1 MSTLFEVIPLV
12 LSVLSTPTP
21 SSVNSGFAKT
31 SLTELTSKIK
41 NVENWAI
48 AKSSLTNT
56 WQPTSVNNHVLG
68 YLRSF
73 NENYAG
79 IFSLEK
85 LDKGLLWAAIAG
97 LPDPLFC
104 STVDASQ
111 ECGLYF
117 SQFVNGS
124 EWGKSNHAGN
134 YYEHPRGN
142 DYKMLYFRDP
152 VKSHRKIDLIH
163 MFASIDG
170 SYKYT
175 LSIGNIAFRF
185 PIEREFVVD
194 LASWGGDLQTLAY
207 NLAKDNQTLDNH
219 YGFET
224 VMRSYP
230 VCSEADIF
238 ADIDATIITDEYL
251 IGEGLLSDALT
262 DYYGEASDLGRS
274 SKFIDA
280 VNANPNE
287 NWSGDRKTRF
297 ENEVADILGVKK
309 QNGKWVDNDGY
320 KKSSSKNLIYYV
332 KYCLLKDSN
341 VNPSAALR
349 GKIAE
354 LFSEFIFDLC

>member
-1 MSTLFEVIPLV
+1 MSALFEVIPLA
-12 LSVLSTPTP
+12 LSVLAGPTASSTE
-21 SSVNSGFAKT
+21 SAFANT
-31 SLTELTSKIK
+31 GLTELTSKIK

-48 AKSSLTNT
+48 AKSALSNL

-79 IFSLEK
+79 IFSEDTF
-85 LDKGLLWAAIAG
+85 DKGLLWAAIAG
-97 LPDPLFC
+97 LPDYLFC
-104 STVDASQ
+104 STVDATQ
-111 ECGLYF
+111 ECGFYF
-117 SQFVNGS
+117 SQFVNGAD
-124 EWGKSNHAGN
+124 WGKSNHAGN
-134 YYEHPRGN
+134 YSEHPRGS
-142 DYKMLYFRDP
+142 DYTMRYFRDP
-152 VKSHRKIDLIH
+152 VKPSRKIDLIH

-170 SYKYT
+170 SYKFT
-175 LSIGNIAFRF
+175 LSIGNIAFPF
-185 PIEREFVVD
+185 PLEREFVVD

-207 NLAKDNQTLDNH
+207 EIEGDGKNLDNH

-224 VMRSYP
+224 VMQSFKS
-230 VCSEADIF
+230 CTEADVF

-251 IGEGLLSDALT
+251 VGEGLLSDALI

-287 NWSGDRKTRF
+287 NWSGDRKTKF

-309 QNGKWVDNDGY
+309 QNGKWVDNNGY
-320 KKSSSKNLIYYV
+320 KNSSTKTSLNYA
-332 KYCLLKDSN
+332 KYFLLKDEN
-341 VNPSAALR
+341 VKPSVDIR